1 VASAPQE
8 KSNTGSPNVGFA
20 LSLIAK
26 NSEREKT
33 ITQAVVTQA
42 ESQAQAAGDRATQI
56 GTATASAAVAQSTS
70 SSETGF
76 SGTGIQVSSSTSR
89 SNTVIA
95 VTAQQPIS
103 SLAQNTQGYSAAS
116 NAQQTGMLQL
126 LTPTNIE
133 NLQST
138 QNSTIFSVQE
148 FRQQESE
155 SVAQSVSFL
164 TDLNNPI
171 KQILDAQQTQQVA
184 QDQPPQTAKRDSAPN
199 ELAVGVNLA
208 QMAVIPANYASYT
221 NFVLRDAQ
229 FYEPKEVYK
238 NQKVVDNVRV
248 LRGLGSDQKHQDLV
262 NLQYK

>member
-1 VASAPQE
+1 M
-8 KSNTGSPNVGFA
+8 
-20 LSLIAK
+20 
-26 NSEREKT
+26 
-33 ITQAVVTQA
+33 
-42 ESQAQAAGDRATQI
+42 
-56 GTATASAAVAQSTS
+56 
-70 SSETGF
+70 
-76 SGTGIQVSSSTSR
+76 SSSTSR

-133 NLQST
+133 QIQST
-138 QNSTIFSVQE
+138 QNSTIFNVQE

-184 QDQPPQTAKRDSAPN
+184 QDQAPQTAKRDSAPN

-208 QMAVIPANYASYT
+208 QMAVIPTNYASYT